1 MTVTTKPYLIR
12 GIYDWCIDSNLTP
25 YVIAKII
32 DGVKVPKNRPFDNS
46 CFTANSN
53 EIILNLSLKSTEK
66 LIFDN
71 NFISFSTRFNG
82 NNQDIFLPIESI
94 AGIYSKE
101 NGEGLFFEVDQNIEE
116 RKPINKKIKEK
127 EKKIKKSHLSIVK

>member
-1 MTVTTKPYLIR
+1 MISSTKPYLIR
-12 GIYDWCIDSNLTP
+12 GIYDWCMDSNLTP

-82 NNQDIFLPIESI
+82 NNQDIFLPMKSI

-101 NGEGLFFEVDQNIEE
+101 NGEGLFFEVDENI
-116 RKPINKKIKEK
+116 I
-127 EKKIKKSHLSIVK
+127 EKKSKNIKQKTKKSHLSLVK

>member
-1 MTVTTKPYLIR
+1 MTLTTKPYLIR
-12 GIYDWCIDSNLTP
+12 GIYDWCVDSNLTP

-32 DGVKVPKNRPFDNS
+32 DGVKVPKS
-46 CFTANSN
+46 HINSN

-82 NNQDIFLPIESI
+82 NNQDIFLPMESI

-101 NGEGLFFEVDQNIEE
+101 NGEGLFFEIDQNIEE

>member
-1 MTVTTKPYLIR
+1 MTLTTKPYLIR
-12 GIYDWCIDSNLTP
+12 GIYDWCVDSNLTP

-32 DGVKVPKNRPFDNS
+32 DGVKVPKS
-46 CFTANSN
+46 HINSN
-53 EIILNLSLKSTEK
+53 EIVLNLSLESTEK

-94 AGIYSKE
+94 AGIYGKE
-101 NGEGLFFEVDQNIEE
+101 NGEGLFFGVDQNIEE
-116 RKPINKKIKEK
+116 RKSINKKTKEK
-127 EKKIKKSHLSIVK
+127 EKKIKNPHLSIVK